1 MTLYPDVQRKA
12 QEELDSVVGTDRLP
26 ELADKEDLPYL
37 DALVKEVL
45 RWNPVAP
52 LGKLSRSHELMLKLK
67 EACFRSTALRTRRRC
82 ACRISHTE
90 RLHHNR

>member
-1 MTLYPDVQRKA
+1 MTLYPAVQKKA

-26 ELADKEDLPYL
+26 ELADKEDLPYV

-52 LGKLSRSHELMLKLK
+52 LGMLSFPHELMLFTGGVL
-67 EACFRSTALRTRRRC
+67 
-82 ACRISHTE
+82 
-90 RLHHNR
+90 